1 MTELL
6 IKTFI
11 KDHEDTQKA
20 EVRSAYA
27 FLSGAVGICV
37 NVLLFLSKIVI
48 GLLTGAVSVI
58 ADAFNNLSD
67 VASSVITVIGMKLAE
82 QPADK
87 EHPFG
92 HGRIEY
98 LTALCTS
105 VMVLCVGFMLLF
117 SSVKKIFIP
126 EELSFSVVPFLILCL
141 SILGK
146 AFLSAFN
153 TKLGHAIR
161 SNTLLA
167 AAADSRSD
175 MLATGAAVLALL
187 IYRFTGF
194 NLDGIAGAA
203 VSCYVIK
210 TGLDIA
216 KDTLVPIIGASASEE
231 DYGELVDF
239 VESYDRVL
247 GTHDLIVHNYG
258 PGKDFAT
265 IHVEI
270 SNDMSLDEAH
280 VLLDGIEKDVYKRFG
295 IVLVTHADPL
305 DVHDERAAKVR
316 ELLSEI
322 ISRESSGE
330 LGFHDVRIINAA
342 NGGLN
347 AVFDLV
353 IPWNYDREDTE
364 KLKERIKKGL
374 QKKDPGITPVITV
387 EHGF

>member
-364 KLKERIKKGL
+364 KLKERIKKEL

>member
-239 VESYDRVL
+239 VERYDRVL

-364 KLKERIKKGL
+364 KLKERIKKEL

>member
-58 ADAFNNLSD
+58 ADAFNYLSD

-364 KLKERIKKGL
+364 KLKERIKKEL

>member
-353 IPWNYDREDTE
+353 IPWN
-364 KLKERIKKGL
+364 
-374 QKKDPGITPVITV
+374 
-387 EHGF
+387 